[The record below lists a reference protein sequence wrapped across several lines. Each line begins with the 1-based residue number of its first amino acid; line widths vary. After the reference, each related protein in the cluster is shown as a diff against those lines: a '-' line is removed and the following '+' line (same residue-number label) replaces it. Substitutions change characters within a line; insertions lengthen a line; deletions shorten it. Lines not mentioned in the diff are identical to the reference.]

1 MEENV
6 IKINGEI
13 TINADMSVKKF
24 MYVKMIMFG
33 ILVNVLVKRE
43 NIQQVLQVI
52 Q

>member
-6 IKINGEI
+6 IKINSEI

-43 NIQQVLQVI
+43 NI
-52 Q
+52 